1 MTGPQTLPALR
12 DRVFGPDEPVKLTIC
27 CIAFNHESYIA
38 QALDGFLD
46 QLCDFRVEI
55 VIYDDASTDRTAA
68 IIADR
73 AARHPSIF
81 RTFLMQDNLYSKG
94 VNPYFSHAFPAAR
107 GDYIAICDGDDF
119 WADPGKLA
127 RQVAVLDAEPGLA
140 LCYGPVRGV
149 DEAGADVPYRGGIRR
164 DLSPQDLKAGPP
176 INTLTACFRNI
187 YRNPPVSLFV
197 RTATVGDIMV
207 WAMLGYHGSARYLSD
222 LQPANYRI
230 HAAGLISM
238 QGRERQ
244 LMMTAV
250 ARLHIAAFHKE
261 QGDGV
266 AHEAAMLDVAANYNL
281 IGPGAL
287 QYGTTGAYPVRAR
300 LIRLRK
306 AFTRWRKGLGKGRK
320 PDRQPPGRL

>member
-1 MTGPQTLPALR
+1 MNHSVTAQGLR
-12 DRVFGPDEPVKLTIC
+12 YNSPTML
-27 CIAFNHESYIA
+27 
-38 QALDGFLD
+38 
-46 QLCDFRVEI
+46 
-55 VIYDDASTDRTAA
+55 A
-68 IIADR
+68 IIGGSGMSKWTDLDSVRRQVIRTPYGEPSGALTFGMLR
-73 AARHPSIF
+73 GREVVFLARHGYGHTIPPHA
-81 RTFLMQDNLYSKG
+81 
-94 VNPYFSHAFPAAR
+94 VNYRAN
-107 GDYIAICDGDDF
+107 I
-119 WADPGKLA
+119 WALA
-127 RQVAVLDAEPGLA
+127 SQ
-140 LCYGPVRGV
+140 GV
-149 DEAGADVPYRGGIRR
+149 DEIVSIASVGGIRR

-197 RTATVGDIMV
+197 RTATIGDIMV
-207 WAMLGYHGSARYLSD
+207 WAMLGYHGSARYLAD

-266 AHEAAMLDVAANYNL
+266 AHEAAMLDVAASYNL

-287 QYGTTGAYPVRAR
+287 QYGTGGAYPVRAR
-300 LIRLRK
+300 LIRWRK
-306 AFTRWRKGLGKGRK
+306 AFTRWRKGLGKRRK
-320 PDRQPPGRL
+320 PDRQPPDGR